1 MLGLPAEPGAVGLS
15 LLALGVLL
23 GGATALLCRPVIR
36 ARLSGPPPAGLVALV
51 LVLVVGS
58 TTAAAPFICWRI
70 VEDIRYT
77 SRLTATQA
85 EQIGADTHL
94 LNQEV
99 FERLKAVIPPTAAY
113 AVVSPPTLDP
123 RPRSQLNSWAGYTL
137 LPRIRVDDP
146 RRADWIIG
154 WGVHPRDLAPRSRVV
169 WTLRKR
175 AGPPPRVYYVARVRP

>member
-36 ARLSGPPPAGLVALV
+36 TRLSGPPPAGLVALV
-51 LVLVVGS
+51 LVLMVGS
-58 TTAAAPFICWRI
+58 TTAAAPFISWRI

-77 SRLTATQA
+77 SRLAAEQA
-85 EQIGADTHL
+85 EQIGADTRSL
-94 LNQEV
+94 DQEV
-99 FERLKAVIPPTAAY
+99 FERLRAVIPPTATY
-113 AVVSPPTLDP
+113 AVVSPPTLEPGP
-123 RPRSQLNSWAGYTL
+123 RRELMSWAGYTL

-154 WGVHPRDLAPRSRVV
+154 WGVHPRELALRTRVV

-175 AGPPPRVYYVARVRP
+175 DGPPPRVYYAARVRA